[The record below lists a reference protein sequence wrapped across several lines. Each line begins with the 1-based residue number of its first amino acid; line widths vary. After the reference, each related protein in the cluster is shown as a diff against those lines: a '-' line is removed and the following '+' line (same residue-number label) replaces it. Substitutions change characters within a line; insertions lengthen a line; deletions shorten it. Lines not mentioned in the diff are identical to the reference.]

1 MSRHR
6 GKRLKAAFAFLPAL
20 KDGVY
25 SEVTDKSSVISWNAY
40 NDAKSG
46 GYRHPDMT
54 KNQAQKQKKNG
65 VLWLKS
71 TNLPMKP
78 NSMAEATRLKSA
90 NR

>member
-1 MSRHR
+1 MSSHR
-6 GKRLKAAFAFLPAL
+6 GKRLNAAFAFLPAL
-20 KDGVY
+20 KDRVY

-40 NDAKSG
+40 DDAKSG

-54 KNQAQKQKKNG
+54 KIRPESKKNG

-71 TNLPMKP
+71 ANLPMKP